1 MSVELKIT
9 RGSNRGTAAPIHPG
23 YYLVGRHKDC
33 QIRPKSRSVSRRHC
47 LLLRNDDGFG
57 ALDLKSTRG
66 TYVNGER
73 IQPHRW
79 RVLRDGDEIHFGK
92 VAFTVAINEPA
103 LAASTADLESSASSA
118 VTPEPI
124 ASTPDTTPESFKSFD
139 VAQFLEEEDA
149 AEFENAYGVRPEMDA
164 DGDTNIGRG
173 RSNLEAF
180 HDTPVEADEAIEDSV
195 ASEDVEE
202 EDAVVEDV
210 DVDPT
215 PKKRPP
221 RRSIDHNEYKRK
233 PKRSISLPSFGP
245 PDWKMVGAI
254 ALVVATS
261 SLVVWQAYRLSRG
274 QTVEVREG
282 LD

>member
-9 RGSNRGTAAPIHPG
+9 RGSNSGTTAPIHPG

-73 IQPHRW
+73 IKPHRW
-79 RVLRDGDEIHFGK
+79 RVLHNGDEIHFGK

-103 LAASTADLESSASSA
+103 MAASTAEAEPNEVSA
-118 VTPEPI
+118 VAHETSDP
-124 ASTPDTTPESFKSFD
+124 TDQTPESFKSFD

-149 AEFENAYGVRPEMDA
+149 AEFEREYGVRRPELDA
-164 DGDTNIGRG
+164 DGDTNIGKG
-173 RSNLEAF
+173 HSAY
-180 HDTPVEADEAIEDSV
+180 HDTPVEKDDLAEESLA
-195 ASEDVEE
+195 E
-202 EDAVVEDV
+202 EDESDDDDIVAEI

-215 PKKRPP
+215 PNKRPP

-233 PKRSISLPSFGP
+233 PKRSIRLSLPSFGTL
-245 PDWKMVGAI
+245 DWKMVGAI
-254 ALVVATS
+254 ALVVAMGG
-261 SLVVWQAYRLSRG
+261 LVVYQAYRFSNG
-274 QTVEVREG
+274 QSTEVREG